1 MTTIYKTTK
10 RGGRRAICSLP
21 YDAVSAVLNVIKQT
35 AISMGWDYTCHT
47 DKSEIVI
54 RYPKPDNQ
62 ATYSVVQENC

>member
-10 RGGRRAICSLP
+10 KGGRRAITTLP
-21 YDAVSAVLNVIKQT
+21 YDAAAAVLDVIKRT
-35 AISMGWDYTCHT
+35 AIHMGWDYTCHT
-47 DKSEIVI
+47 DKGEITI